1 MNKVV
6 VTVQTFDKFAKP
18 YQEKFRDYEPYAK
31 TYKKLSA
38 LIHDGARILDVACGP
53 ATISHFL
60 LERLPKLQV
69 HGTDLAPGM
78 IALAQRA
85 IPQGVF
91 ELRDSRDIELI
102 DKRFD
107 VVIAGFCITYLDK
120 KEVEKFVKVARSKL
134 NAGGI
139 LYLSTMLGDYSE
151 SGYQDPEREDRVYT
165 YLYSEE
171 FLVGLLAK
179 QGFELIELERK
190 PYLQQDKA
198 DATDLFIYARAP
210 QL

>member
-31 TYKKLSA
+31 TYEKLSK

-69 HGTDLAPGM
+69 HGTDLAPAM

-91 ELRDSRDIELI
+91 ELRDSRDIESI

-107 VVIAGFCITYLDK
+107 AIIAGFCITYLDK
-120 KEVEKFVKVARSKL
+120 DEVEKFVQVARSKM

-139 LYLSTMLGDYSE
+139 LYLSTMLGDYFE
-151 SGYQDPEREDRVYT
+151 SGYQDPEREDKVFT
-165 YLYSEE
+165 YFYSED
-171 FLVGLLAK
+171 FLRKLLIK

-190 PYLQQDKA
+190 PYAEQGKVN
-198 DATDLFIYARAP
+198 ATDLFIYARVP
-210 QL
+210 